1 MMLSQQLSR
10 KNKIVA
16 VLILFLVAGFQIE
29 GFVSPHRR
37 TSSPFN
43 IQDTVRSLSLKS
55 SISTIQSL
63 ASSAPT
69 EERTED
75 INEWEY
81 ICRNIFSEDK
91 RPVILFD
98 GVCNL
103 CNGAVNFALDNDTIG
118 CLRFAS
124 LQSEV
129 GRALLLKSNKDPD
142 DMSSLVLVTETDSYF
157 KADAALRIISK
168 LNGNRLLSTVGNIGP
183 FFPKFFNNYVYDLV
197 AKNRYKFG
205 EYNSCRL
212 DGEPFMDR
220 FIPDPC
226 NDE

>member
-1 MMLSQQLSR
+1 MQFVFSLHTTFCDL
-10 KNKIVA
+10 A
-16 VLILFLVAGFQIE
+16 HLIYFASFSTQIPLVK
-29 GFVSPHRR
+29 PH
-37 TSSPFN
+37 
-43 IQDTVRSLSLKS
+43 K
-55 SISTIQSL
+55 
-63 ASSAPT
+63 
-69 EERTED
+69 
-75 INEWEY
+75 
-81 ICRNIFSEDK
+81 
-91 RPVILFD
+91 
-98 GVCNL
+98 
-103 CNGAVNFALDNDTIG
+103 IG

-183 FFPKFFNNYVYDLV
+183 FLPKFFNNYVYDLV

-226 NDE
+226 NEE